1 MPNRPKGGYE
11 FSWAHCSKPTLR
23 ATGSKTDTMPSMSRL
38 FFLPLLGCWA
48 LSAQSPNTLVS
59 EAKFPW
65 TVVRDNLLKMAEEMP
80 AENYSFEPTPEI
92 ESFAQR
98 LAHIAGANLFV
109 CQGVMGRQ
117 GTPRPSAATSKAEL
131 IALLKQ
137 ASTTCDSAFDSLSD
151 AEAMEKISSR
161 LGGPFPPELMR
172 TKLATLN
179 NMVRHSNEMYGYM
192 CVYLR
197 LKGIGAAIERA
208 GVGSRF
214 DSEG

>member
-1 MPNRPKGGYE
+1 MQ
-11 FSWAHCSKPTLR
+11 
-23 ATGSKTDTMPSMSRL
+23 SMSRFL
-38 FFLPLLGCWA
+38 FLALVGCCALP
-48 LSAQSPNTLVS
+48 AQSPNTLVA

-65 TVVRDNLLKMAEEMP
+65 TVVRDNLFKMAEKMP
-80 AENYSFEPTPEI
+80 AQNYSFKPTPEI

-117 GTPRPSAATSKAEL
+117 ATPRPASAPTSKAEL
-131 IALLKQ
+131 IALLQQ
-137 ASTTCDSAFDSLSD
+137 ASTACDSAFDSLSD
-151 AEAMEKISSR
+151 AAAMEKIGSR
-161 LGGPFPPELMR
+161 LGGPFPPVPTR

-197 LKGIGAAIERA
+197 LKGIVPPSSAPE
-208 GVGSRF
+208 
-214 DSEG
+214 